1 MAERFNLI
9 VTTFRGQESVAV
21 MELKDLLAGLGD
33 PEPRVE
39 MTKIAGLLTAY
50 TRLDPFEVVGRVSE
64 IAVKEPWRI
73 GSLLRFIP
81 VERVVEARPER
92 IAEAVEELAGK
103 IPEDETFR
111 ITVEKRHTSLSSREI
126 IEAAAS
132 KVDRKVNLKN
142 PDWIVLVEV
151 LGGVAGVSVLRP
163 SQILSTTKQQ

>member
-1 MAERFNLI
+1 MPARFNLI

-21 MELKDLLAGLGD
+21 MELKDLLTGLGD

-50 TRLDPFEVVGRVSE
+50 TSLDPFKVVERVAE
-64 IAVKEPWRI
+64 ISVKEPWRI

-81 VERVVEARPER
+81 VEEVVEARPEK
-92 IAEAVEELAGK
+92 IAEAVGRLASK
-103 IPEDETFR
+103 IPENETFR
-111 ITVEKRHTSLSSREI
+111 ITVEKRHTSLSSKEI

-132 KVDRKVNLKN
+132 KVDRKVNLGN
-142 PDWIVLVEV
+142 PDWVVLIEV

-163 SQILSTTKQQ
+163 DQILSTTKQQ